1 MLHVGAAPDQVPTA
15 ETPVCVHVSVM
26 LEERKNVASHANVA
40 IEPWLFVLDRV
51 GALPSAGAVSAS
63 HVAIAHVG
71 CAPEPLSHP
80 LASHVSVGEPT
91 RTYPCSH
98 VYVATEPRAFVLLLE
113 TKSGVDTASV
123 IPAVYAHELIAVHV
137 GVAVSDHAPL
147 APHVTTAATPDASVK
162 PSLHV
167 YVSTVSYAPASEVS
181 TVPSTTVRTPSA
193 CFAGAL
199 AHVTNAHVGALPLHV
214 PAAAPAGS
222 SCAHVCVTALDKA

>member
-1 MLHVGAAPDQVPTA
+1 LLHVGAAPDQVPTA

-51 GALPSAGAVSAS
+51 GALPSVGAVSAS

-113 TKSGVDTASV
+113 TESGVDTASV

-147 APHVTTAATPDASVK
+147 APHVTTSATPDASVK

-167 YVSTVSYAPASEVS
+167 YVSTVSYAPTSAASA
-181 TVPSTTVRTPSA
+181 VPSTVRIPFA
-193 CFAGAL
+193 CFTGAL

-214 PAAAPAGS
+214 PAAAPAE